1 MDVQLCFNRDG
12 EMLKHW
18 LELPGIDEASIKTLI
33 SAAPKAIS
41 LEYRESTA
49 AWRREEQEE
58 WASRPLM
65 ACWEEVN
72 FKGVTIN
79 LTQEN
84 GTTLDRDLKLETMFL
99 LANLPPKSPQ
109 VSISP

>member
-49 AWRREEQEE
+49 A
-58 WASRPLM
+58 
-65 ACWEEVN
+65 
-72 FKGVTIN
+72 
-79 LTQEN
+79 
-84 GTTLDRDLKLETMFL
+84 
-99 LANLPPKSPQ
+99 
-109 VSISP
+109 